1 MKKAWVSQLLRWLGH
16 RVPNIPYVRAVA
28 NLVLRPLHTAMGLGG
43 GVVNVLGFAMRLD
56 PNECVD
62 SNLWFTPHLYDR
74 DEIAF
79 LSRHF
84 PGQGVFVDVGANI
97 GFWSLRFSHAFPQAK
112 ILAIEANPTTFNA
125 LCENITRNA
134 FRNVHAVNVGVSDE
148 VGSLPLYCN
157 DTGNRGGDSFAFS
170 MAGRARS
177 IMVSVKPLEAILKDA
192 GLEAV
197 DVIKMDIE
205 GLEEKVLARFFSDAP
220 RSLWPQFICI
230 EVLHAPQAGALLR
243 SVGYGLALEA
253 RDNSIFTLERR
264 L

>member
-1 MKKAWVSQLLRWLGH
+1 MRKVWASQLLRWLGH
-16 RVPNIPYVRAVA
+16 RVPNIRYVRAVA
-28 NLVLRPLHTAMGLGG
+28 NLVLKPLHTAFGLGG

-62 SNLWFTPHLYDR
+62 GSLWFTPHLYDR

-84 PGQGVFVDVGANI
+84 PDQGVFVDVGANI
-97 GFWSLRFSHAFPQAK
+97 GFWSLRFSHVFPRAK
-112 ILAIEANPTTFNA
+112 IFAIEANPTTFNA
-125 LCENITRNA
+125 LCENIERNA
-134 FRNVHAVNVGVSDE
+134 FRNIRAVNVGVSDE

-157 DTGNRGGDSFAFS
+157 DTGNRGGDSFARS
-170 MAGRARS
+170 MAGRVRS
-177 IMVSVKPLEAILKDA
+177 IMVSVKPLEAILRDA
-192 GLEAV
+192 GLESV

-205 GLEEKVLARFFSDAP
+205 GLEEKVLSRFFLDAP
-220 RSLWPQFICI
+220 RTMWPQFICV

-243 SVGYGLALEA
+243 SVGYSLVLEA
-253 RDNSIFTLERR
+253 RENSIFILERT